1 MEAKL
6 TLQIKNIYKSFKN
19 ETTVTKVLEDIT
31 FSTNQGEFVSILGQ
45 SGCGKSTLLR
55 IIGGFEKPDN
65 GAIYKN
71 EAKIAKPSKD
81 IMMIFQDEH
90 QLFPWKTLKEN
101 IIYAIKKTATNYDR
115 SIASEKTSYSLNETG
130 LDDFAD
136 HYPGQLS
143 GGMKQRAALA
153 RALALDSS
161 VLLMDEPFSSL
172 DYFNR
177 KNSQEFLLKFWEKN
191 KTTILFVTH
200 DIDEALMLSQKIVI
214 LNKHSHKINSILSL
228 GSDAQVSKEYL
239 EKLIL

>member
-1 MEAKL
+1 M
-6 TLQIKNIYKSFKN
+6 TLHIKNIYKSFQN
-19 ETTVTKVLEDIT
+19 ETTTNSVLEDIT
-31 FSTNQGEFVSILGQ
+31 FSATQGQFISILGQ

-65 GAIYKN
+65 GGIYKN
-71 EAKIAKPSKD
+71 ENIITKPSKD

-101 IIYAIKKTATNYDR
+101 IIYAIKKTATDYDR
-115 SIASEKTSYSLNETG
+115 SIASKKTLYSLNETG
-130 LDDFAD
+130 LGEFAD

-177 KNSQEFLLKFWEKN
+177 KNSQEFLLNFWERN

-200 DIDEALMLSQKIVI
+200 DIDEALMLSQKIIIMDKHTHKISNI
-214 LNKHSHKINSILSL
+214 LNSDSNSQLNK
-228 GSDAQVSKEYL
+228 GQL

>member
-1 MEAKL
+1 M
-6 TLQIKNIYKSFKN
+6 TLDIKHIYKSFQN
-19 ETTVTKVLEDIT
+19 ETTVNKVLEDIT
-31 FSTNQGEFVSILGQ
+31 FSTNQGEFLSILGQ

-65 GAIYKN
+65 GGIYKN
-71 EAKIAKPSKD
+71 ENKITKPSKD

-101 IIYAIKKTATNYDR
+101 IIYAIKKTATDYDR
-115 SIASEKTSYSLNETG
+115 SIASEKTLYSLNETG
-130 LDDFAD
+130 LDEFAD

-153 RALALDSS
+153 RALALDSN

-177 KNSQEFLLKFWEKN
+177 KNAQEFLLKFWERT

-200 DIDEALMLSQKIVI
+200 DINEAIILSQKIII
-214 LNKHSHKINSILSL
+214 LNKHTHKINKILDA
-228 GSDAQVSKEYL
+228 GSANQLSKELL

>member
-1 MEAKL
+1 M
-6 TLQIKNIYKSFKN
+6 TLHIKNIYKSFKN

-31 FSTNQGEFVSILGQ
+31 FNTNQGEFVSILGQ

-65 GAIYKN
+65 GEIRKD
-71 EAKIAKPSKD
+71 EFKITRPSKD

-101 IIYAIKKTATNYDR
+101 IIYAIKKTATDYDR
-115 SIASEKTSYSLNETG
+115 NTASEKASYSLNETG
-130 LDDFAD
+130 LSEFAD
-136 HYPGQLS
+136 HYPSQLS

-161 VLLMDEPFSSL
+161 VLLMDESFSSL

-177 KNSQEFLLKFWEKN
+177 KNSQEFLLKFWERN

-214 LNKHSHKINSILSL
+214 LNKHTHKISNILTL
-228 GSDAQVSKEYL
+228 GTDTQLSKEQL

>member
-1 MEAKL
+1 M
-6 TLQIKNIYKSFKN
+6 TLDIKHIYKSFQN
-19 ETTVTKVLEDIT
+19 ETTVNKVLEDIT
-31 FSTNQGEFVSILGQ
+31 FSTNQGEFLSILGQ

-65 GAIYKN
+65 GGIYKN
-71 EAKIAKPSKD
+71 DNKITKPSKD

-101 IIYAIKKTATNYDR
+101 IIYAIKKTATDYDR
-115 SIASEKTSYSLNETG
+115 SIASEKTLYSLNETG
-130 LDDFAD
+130 LDEFAD

-177 KNSQEFLLKFWEKN
+177 KNSQEFLLNFWERT

-200 DIDEALMLSQKIVI
+200 DIDEAIMLSQKII
-214 LNKHSHKINSILSL
+214 IINKHTHKINKILDA
-228 GSDAQVSKEYL
+228 GSANLLNKELL